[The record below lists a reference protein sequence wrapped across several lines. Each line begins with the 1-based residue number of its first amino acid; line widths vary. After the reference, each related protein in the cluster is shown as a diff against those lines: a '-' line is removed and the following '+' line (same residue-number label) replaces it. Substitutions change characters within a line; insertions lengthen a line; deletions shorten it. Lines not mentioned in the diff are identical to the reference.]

1 MPEDVEVPV
10 GFRSP
15 EVSVVSAA
23 VGFADVLCKT
33 SKHMSRDR
41 MIGAKGWK
49 KKKTHADADA
59 AVLDGEVVEED
70 AVIANCPD

>member
-1 MPEDVEVPV
+1 ME
-10 GFRSP
+10 
-15 EVSVVSAA
+15 
-23 VGFADVLCKT
+23 
-33 SKHMSRDR
+33 
-41 MIGAKGWK
+41 

>member
-1 MPEDVEVPV
+1 MPV

-49 KKKTHADADA
+49 KKKRTQTRMQQSSTGK
-59 AVLDGEVVEED
+59 LLRRTQ
-70 AVIANCPD
+70 